1 MFEQLIFKDLE
12 TELKENI
19 LNSNQVYVDMIA
31 VEVNTK

>member
-1 MFEQLIFKDLE
+1 MFEQLNFKDLE